1 MGDPDVS
8 RRCSCRCA
16 TQREHDANM
25 KAQGDLRRALGV
37 TDPDVCLVC
46 LLAEDGPII
55 HNCHKACD
63 YPWRRPPTTP

>member
-1 MGDPDVS
+1 
-8 RRCSCRCA
+8 
-16 TQREHDANM
+16 M